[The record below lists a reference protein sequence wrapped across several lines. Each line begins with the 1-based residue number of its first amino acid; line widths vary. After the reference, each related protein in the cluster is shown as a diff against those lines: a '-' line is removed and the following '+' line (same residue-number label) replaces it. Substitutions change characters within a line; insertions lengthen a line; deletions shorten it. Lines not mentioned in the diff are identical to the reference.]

1 MKALIIEDEVLAA
14 QSLQK
19 LVTEV
24 AAETEIIG
32 VLQSIEESVAWFN
45 ENPMPDLI
53 FMDIHLA
60 DGSAFA
66 IFEKT
71 TITCPI
77 IFTTAYDEYA
87 LKAFEVSSIDYLLKP
102 INRIDLTRAMNK
114 YKSLV
119 TDKSFDNQSLAQ
131 LVQKIGTS
139 KKYKSCFLVPER
151 DKLIPLATANI
162 AYIYIDT
169 KTVKAITLDGHTYF
183 MSQTLDDIM
192 TQLNPDDFF
201 RANRQF
207 IVSRKA
213 IKDLTI
219 WFGNKLSLNL
229 LVKIPED
236 IIISKAKVAEFK
248 TWFSQ

>member
-19 LVTEV
+19 LITEV
-24 AAETEIIG
+24 APDTEVIAT
-32 VLQSIEESVAWFN
+32 LQSIEESVAWFD
-45 ENPMPDLI
+45 ENPMPDLV

-60 DGSAFA
+60 DGSSFA
-66 IFEKT
+66 IFEQVQ
-71 TITCPI
+71 ITCPI

-102 INRIDLTRAMNK
+102 INRSDLTRAMNK
-114 YKSLV
+114 FNALVGEKSNNNEAIDALMR
-119 TDKSFDNQSLAQ
+119 Q
-131 LVQKIGTS
+131 IGM
-139 KKYKSCFLVPER
+139 KKNYKSCFLVPER

-162 AYIYIDT
+162 AYFYIDT
-169 KTVKAITLDGHTYF
+169 KTVKAITLDEHTYY

-192 TQLNPDDFF
+192 LQLNPDDFF

-213 IKDLTI
+213 VKDLTI

-229 LVKIPED
+229 SVKIPEQ
-236 IIISKAKVAEFK
+236 IIISKAKVSEFK
-248 TWFSQ
+248 NWFSK

>member
-19 LVTEV
+19 LVKDVSPDTEV
-24 AAETEIIG
+24 IG

-45 ENPMPDLI
+45 ENAMPDLV

-66 IFEKT
+66 IFERT
-71 TITCPI
+71 QITCPI

-102 INRIDLTRAMNK
+102 INRNDLTRAMTKFNALVGQK
-114 YKSLV
+114 ANNHEAIDALLQQIGMQKHYK
-119 TDKSFDNQSLAQ
+119 T
-131 LVQKIGTS
+131 
-139 KKYKSCFLVPER
+139 CFLVPQR
-151 DKLIPLATANI
+151 DKLIPLPTSNI
-162 AYIYIDT
+162 AYIYIDDKLV
-169 KTVKAITLDGHTYF
+169 KTITLDGNVYY
-183 MSQTLDDIM
+183 MSQTLDEIM
-192 TQLNPDDFF
+192 SQLNPDDFF

-213 IKDLTI
+213 IKDMTI
-219 WFGNKLSLNL
+219 WFGNKLSLNM
-229 LVKIPED
+229 LVTVPEK

-248 TWFSQ
+248 EWFSK

>member
-19 LVTEV
+19 LITEV
-24 AAETEIIG
+24 APDTEVIAT
-32 VLQSIEESVAWFN
+32 LQSIEESVAWFD
-45 ENPMPDLI
+45 ENPMPDLV

-60 DGSAFA
+60 DGSSFA
-66 IFEKT
+66 IFEQVQ
-71 TITCPI
+71 ITCPI

-102 INRIDLTRAMNK
+102 INRNDLTRAMNK
-114 YKSLV
+114 FNAFVGEKSNNNEAI
-119 TDKSFDNQSLAQ
+119 DAFMRQ
-131 LVQKIGTS
+131 IGM
-139 KKYKSCFLVPER
+139 KKNYKSCFLVPER

-162 AYIYIDT
+162 AYFYIDT
-169 KTVKAITLDGHTYF
+169 KTVKAITLDEHTYY

-192 TQLNPDDFF
+192 LQLNPDDFF

-213 IKDLTI
+213 VKDLTI

-229 LVKIPED
+229 MVKIPET
-236 IIISKAKVAEFK
+236 IIISKAKVSEFK
-248 TWFSQ
+248 NWFSK

>member
-19 LVTEV
+19 LITEV
-24 AAETEIIG
+24 ASDTEVIAT
-32 VLQSIEESVAWFN
+32 LQSIEESVAWFD
-45 ENPMPDLI
+45 ENLMPDLV

-60 DGSAFA
+60 DGSSFA
-66 IFEKT
+66 IFEQVQ
-71 TITCPI
+71 ITCPI

-102 INRIDLTRAMNK
+102 INRNDLTRAMNK
-114 YKSLV
+114 FNALVGEKSNNNEAIDALMR
-119 TDKSFDNQSLAQ
+119 Q
-131 LVQKIGTS
+131 IGM
-139 KKYKSCFLVPER
+139 KKNYKSCFLVPER

-162 AYIYIDT
+162 AYFYIDT
-169 KTVKAITLDGHTYF
+169 KTVKAITLDEHTYY

-192 TQLNPDDFF
+192 LQLNPDDFF

-213 IKDLTI
+213 VKDLTI

-229 LVKIPED
+229 SVKIPEQ
-236 IIISKAKVAEFK
+236 IIISKAKVSEFK
-248 TWFSQ
+248 NWFSK